1 MRRFPRDGRDADEQ
15 AAFAAAAWL
24 QRADTN
30 GSLSGFFKPSLTAD
44 ERKVAKIE
52 GWILGV
58 V

>member
-15 AAFAAAAWL
+15 AAYAAAAWL
-24 QRADTN
+24 QRADGN
-30 GSLSGFFKPSLTAD
+30 GSLATFLKPMLRPD
-44 ERKVAKIE
+44 EREIARFE